1 MLEPSLAHKSTLG
14 LTFSAYEKCTRWLLM
29 EFNCCIFQNFLSS
42 LPSPSW
48 CYWLALKI
56 IASNYLKIV
65 LKIHFYFIFFL
76 IATQRNFSFIQNC
89 LSFQLG
95 ACSELLYSA
104 PWTAAHQTPLSFTVS
119 QSLLKLMSIKS
130 MMPSNHLI
138 LCRSPSP
145 AFNLSQHQGLFQ

>member
-1 MLEPSLAHKSTLG
+1 MHFPKLSLFPSQSQLVLLVGSENNCFNLFENCLKN
-14 LTFSAYEKCTRWLLM
+14 TFL
-29 EFNCCIFQNFLSS
+29 
-42 LPSPSW
+42 
-48 CYWLALKI
+48 
-56 IASNYLKIV
+56 
-65 LKIHFYFIFFL
+65 FYFFL

-130 MMPSNHLI
+130 VMPSNHLI

-145 AFNLSQHQGLFQ
+145 AFNLSQHQGLFQWVGPLHQVAKILEIQLQHQSFQWIFRVDFL